1 MAATTPAANP
11 ISGINLATAAP
22 VADGV
27 AAAAVLV
34 AGGVV
39 EAAAEEE
46 TDAPAP
52 DFTVVGGINGSQARR
67 DGVNTG
73 GAVLGGGKWNEEE

>member
-22 VADGV
+22 VADV
-27 AAAAVLV
+27 VAAAAAVLV

-46 TDAPAP
+46 TAAPAP
-52 DFTVVGGINGSQARR
+52 AFTVVGSR
-67 DGVNTG
+67 VPHFV
-73 GAVLGGGKWNEEE
+73 VLQL